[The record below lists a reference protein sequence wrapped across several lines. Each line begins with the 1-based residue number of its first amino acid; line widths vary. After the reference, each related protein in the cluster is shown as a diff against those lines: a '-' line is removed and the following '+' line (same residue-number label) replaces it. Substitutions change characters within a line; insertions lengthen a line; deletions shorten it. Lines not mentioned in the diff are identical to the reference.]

1 VESDKGTLKNWRFV
15 LHGSYTN
22 MSININIENIEDAFA
37 FFSFL
42 KQHNLPFHVPANS
55 VEKLITILQNHNLT
69 PYKDILK
76 GGPLEKLCID
86 RKFDTQLLE
95 ATSAF
100 KHFCGREW
108 IINGKYIT
116 EQVFTDCIHKYA
128 TIHNLHGGFYT
139 RLDSVLQ
146 EALKTTKPVVNDY
159 ELSQLFQNAVNSAL
173 KPVSVV
179 QEFPDDPPV
188 TYFS

>member
-1 VESDKGTLKNWRFV
+1 
-15 LHGSYTN
+15 
-22 MSININIENIEDAFA
+22 MSIQISINTIEDAFA
-37 FFSFL
+37 LFSFL
-42 KQHNLPFHVPANS
+42 KQHKLPFHVNS

-95 ATSAF
+95 ATTAF

-116 EQVFTDCIHKYA
+116 EEIFIDRIEQHA
-128 TIHNLHGGFYT
+128 TIYNLREGFYT
-139 RLDSVLQ
+139 RLDSALQ
-146 EALKTTKPVVNDY
+146 EALNTTKPVVNDY
-159 ELSQLFQNAVNSAL
+159 ELSQLFQNTVKSAL
-173 KPVSVV
+173 KPVL
-179 QEFPDDPPV
+179 EPLAEEPPV